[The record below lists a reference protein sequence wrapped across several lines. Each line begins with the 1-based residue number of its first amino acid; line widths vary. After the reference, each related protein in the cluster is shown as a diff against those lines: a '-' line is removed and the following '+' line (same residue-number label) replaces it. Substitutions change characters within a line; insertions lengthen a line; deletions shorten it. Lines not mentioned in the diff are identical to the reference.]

1 MFGILT
7 AHRPA
12 RHEWT
17 RIRGMEARRQ
27 GYLRYPYDALLI
39 GKGPEI
45 DAIDWTKED
54 PDIPRM
60 GINEAA
66 LLVPGVSYAVASDVG
81 AVQRVGQALRKRK
94 QPVVFFPQWDPD
106 HPVKLRGG
114 RVIHWQRVPIHEQHE
129 PRAGKLFTGRST
141 TAAALAILAWM
152 GVKRVEL
159 IGCNATPGITR
170 WVHPAAATPDRYRV
184 IRDMLRVHARRLGL
198 MLIWRM
204 PDGYRDANERENER
218 ERDYQKRQQEKANK
232 A

>member
-1 MFGILT
+1 MFGLLT
-7 AHRPA
+7 AQRPA

-17 RIRGMEARRQ
+17 RIRGLERWKQ
-27 GYLRYPYDALLI
+27 GVTRYPYDALLI

-45 DAIDWTKED
+45 DTIDWTKED

-66 LLVPGVSYAVASDVG
+66 LLVPDVAYAVASDTG
-81 AVQRVGQALRKRK
+81 AVKRIGEALRKRK
-94 QPVVFFPQWDPD
+94 APVVFFPQWDPN

-114 RVIHWQRVPIHEQHE
+114 RVIYWQRVPIHEQHA
-129 PRAGKLFTGRST
+129 PQAGRLFTGRST

-170 WVHPAAATPDRYRV
+170 WVHPAAATPERYRV
-184 IRDMLRVHARRLGL
+184 IRDMLRVHARRLGIS
-198 MLIWRM
+198 LIWRM

-218 ERDYQKRQQEKANK
+218 ERDYQKRQQEKVNK